1 MSTEPFDSLQ
11 HAKRATKNVI
21 KLYNEIRLHLSLKYK
36 TSN

>member
-1 MSTEPFDSLQ
+1 MSTKPFVSLQ

-21 KLYNEIRLHLSLKYK
+21 NLYNEIRLHLSLKYK